1 MSTAGELFTI
11 GQLATRTGVPA
22 RTIRFWSDAGLVP
35 PASRSGSGYR
45 LYDAEAVARLD
56 LVRTLRE
63 LGFGLDVVQAVLSR
77 TRTVAEVAAAHVAVL
92 DTQIRALRL
101 RRAVLSTV
109 VRHGHTIEETL
120 IMHKLAQLSARERQ
134 QLIDDFVDGVFAGTD
149 PSAPGAGIASGMR
162 QLPAD
167 LPDDPAPGQV
177 NAWIELA
184 ELVTDE
190 DFRQRA
196 RAMALAGQ
204 HGTTASGQARAASPG
219 EGASPGEDTSPARGT
234 SQPDY
239 QAVIQHAGQ
248 AAAQSIAPGS
258 AEGQAVLD
266 RIVTPGTPAAERS
279 AILRQLETF
288 TDARVER
295 YWQLLAI
302 LNGQPAPPSVVP
314 AFEWLIAALRADLD
328 GRPSEASQ
336 GQPEAS
342 QGQPEGSPG

>member
-35 PASRSGSGYR
+35 PAGRSGSGYR
-45 LYDAEAVARLD
+45 LYDAEAAARLE

-63 LGFGLDVVQAVLSR
+63 LGFGLDVVQAILAR

-92 DTQIRALRL
+92 DTQIRVLRL
-101 RRAVLSTV
+101 RRAVLSAV
-109 VRHGHTIEETL
+109 ARHGHTIEETL

-149 PSAPGAGIASGMR
+149 PGAPGAGIARGMR

-167 LPDDPAPGQV
+167 LPDDPAPEQV

-196 RAMALAGQ
+196 RSMALAGQ
-204 HGTTASGQARAASPG
+204 PGTTAPG
-219 EGASPGEDTSPARGT
+219 PAEDT

-239 QAVIQHAGQ
+239 QAVIQHAGR
-248 AAAQSIAPGS
+248 AVAEGIDPGS
-258 AEGQAVLD
+258 PEGRAVLD
-266 RIVTPGTPAAERS
+266 RIVAPGTPAGPRG

-302 LNGQPAPPSVVP
+302 LNGQPVPPSAVP
-314 AFEWLIAALRADLD
+314 AFEWLIAALRASL
-328 GRPSEASQ
+328 S
-336 GQPEAS
+336 
-342 QGQPEGSPG
+342 